1 MHQYNKG
8 APLFDEVLRFM
19 DEKNFQFYDIYDLK
33 RLGENKSFLIQF
45 DTIFIRKNSSLLD
58 VKF

>member
-1 MHQYNKG
+1 
-8 APLFDEVLRFM
+8 M